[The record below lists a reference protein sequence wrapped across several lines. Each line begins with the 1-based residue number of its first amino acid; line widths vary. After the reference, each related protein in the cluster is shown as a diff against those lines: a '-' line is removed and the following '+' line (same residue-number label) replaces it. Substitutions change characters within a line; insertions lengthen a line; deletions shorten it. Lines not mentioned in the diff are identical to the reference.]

1 MSTLTW
7 PDLLGVLIAG
17 DDLTAEQTGW
27 AMDQVMTGEAT
38 SAQIAGFAVALRAKG
53 ETPDE
58 VLGMADSMLRHAR
71 TVDVAGRAI
80 DIVGTGGDQA
90 HTVNISTMTA
100 IVTAAAGVPVV
111 KHGARA
117 SSSKCGTG
125 DVLEELGVAIEL
137 PPDAVQRCVTEVGI
151 GFCFAPAYHPALRF
165 TSGPRRELAIPT
177 AFNILGP
184 LSNPAQ
190 PKYGLVGCAR
200 EAMAGVMAGVFAS
213 RGAHVLLV
221 RGNDGLDEITTTTT
235 TSAWIAQDGAVRQ
248 DTIDPSRLGIA
259 PALPADLV
267 GGDAS
272 YNAQVVRDL
281 LAGRPGPVRDAVL
294 INAAGAVA
302 VFNGLSD
309 DVHADMLA
317 AKDVAAKAIDSG
329 AGAALLERWI
339 ALSSKLAASGQ

>member
-1 MSTLTW
+1 MSTPTW
-7 PDLLGVLIAG
+7 PDLLGALLVRE
-17 DDLTAEQTGW
+17 DLTAEQTGW
-27 AMDQVMTGEAT
+27 AMDQVMSGEAT
-38 SAQIAGFAVALRAKG
+38 PAQIAGFAIALRAKG
-53 ETPDE
+53 ETADE

-137 PPDAVQRCVTEVGI
+137 PPEAVQRCVTEVGI

-165 TSGPRRELAIPT
+165 TSAPRRELAVPT

-190 PKYGLVGCAR
+190 PKYGLIGCAR

-221 RGNDGLDEITTTTT
+221 RGDDGLDEITTTTT

-248 DTIDPSRLGIA
+248 DRIDPSRLGIA
-259 PALPADLV
+259 PALPSDLV
-267 GGDAS
+267 GGDAP

-281 LAGRPGPVRDAVL
+281 LSGRSGPVRDAVL
-294 INAAGAVA
+294 LNAAGAVA
-302 VFNGLSD
+302 VFNGLTD
-309 DVHADMLA
+309 DIHADLLA
-317 AKDVAAKAIDSG
+317 AKDVAAQAIDSG
-329 AGAALLERWI
+329 AAAELLDR
-339 ALSSKLAASGQ
+339 

>member
-1 MSTLTW
+1 
-7 PDLLGVLIAG
+7 
-17 DDLTAEQTGW
+17 
-27 AMDQVMTGEAT
+27 
-38 SAQIAGFAVALRAKG
+38 
-53 ETPDE
+53 
-58 VLGMADSMLRHAR
+58 
-71 TVDVAGRAI
+71 
-80 DIVGTGGDQA
+80 
-90 HTVNISTMTA
+90 VNISTMTA
-100 IVTAAAGVPVV
+100 IVTAAAGVPVI

-200 EAMAGVMAGVFAS
+200 ESMAGVMAGVFAS

-221 RGNDGLDEITTTTT
+221 HGDDGLDEITTTTT

-248 DTIDPSRLGIA
+248 DRIDPSRLGIA

-267 GGDAS
+267 GGDAP

-281 LAGRPGPVRDAVL
+281 LTGRPGPVRDAVL

-302 VFNGLSD
+302 VFNNLSD

-317 AKDVAAKAIDSG
+317 AKDVATQAIDSG
-329 AGAALLERWI
+329 AAAALLDRWI
-339 ALSSKLAASGQ
+339 ALSTKLATTP

>member
-7 PDLLGVLIAG
+7 PDLLGALIAG
-17 DDLTAEQTGW
+17 DDLTAAQTGW

-38 SAQIAGFAVALRAKG
+38 PAQIAGFAVALRAKG
-53 ETPDE
+53 ETADE

-71 TVDVAGRAI
+71 KVDVAGRAI

-137 PPDAVQRCVTEVGI
+137 PPDAVQHCVAEVGI

-165 TSGPRRELAIPT
+165 TSGPRRELAVPT

-190 PKYGLVGCAR
+190 PKYGLIGCAR
-200 EAMAGVMAGVFAS
+200 EPMAPVMAGVFAS
-213 RGAHVLLV
+213 RGAEVLLV
-221 RGNDGLDEITTTTT
+221 RGDDGLDEITTTTT
-235 TSAWIAQDGAVRQ
+235 TSVWVAKDGAVRT
-248 DTIDPSRLGIA
+248 DRIDPSLLDVS
-259 PALPADLV
+259 PAQPADLV
-267 GGDAS
+267 GGDAPH
-272 YNAQVVRDL
+272 NAQVVRDL
-281 LAGRPGPVRDAVL
+281 LAGQTGPVRDAVL

-302 VFNGLSD
+302 VFNGLGD
-309 DVHADMLA
+309 DLHADLRAGLGSA
-317 AKDVAAKAIDSG
+317 AEAIDSG
-329 AGAALLERWI
+329 AAHDLLDRWT
-339 ALSSKLAASGQ
+339 ALSQKLAAAE